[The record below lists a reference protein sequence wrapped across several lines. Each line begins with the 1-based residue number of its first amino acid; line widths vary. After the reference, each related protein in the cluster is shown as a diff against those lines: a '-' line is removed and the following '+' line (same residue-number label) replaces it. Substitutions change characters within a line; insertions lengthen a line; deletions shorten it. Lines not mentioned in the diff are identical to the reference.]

1 MTDRFASAEEQSLVF
16 RSLRSKNGTCFDCA
30 TRNPV
35 SRRAR
40 AMRRRKRAWAGLVEE
55 EGWD

>member
-1 MTDRFASAEEQSLVF
+1 MMRGGGKGVRARGEE
-16 RSLRSKNGTCFDCA
+16 
-30 TRNPV
+30 
-35 SRRAR
+35 RRAR